1 MVRYASRGTAM
12 TGRDEAAGGPV
23 AGVDP
28 ARLTGTSAAAG
39 PIATGPGK
47 AGPSRWDVETLCGPA
62 GEAILVHKGEHYR
75 LRVTA
80 RGRLILTK

>member
-1 MVRYASRGTAM
+1 MTVRGGAADEPASA
-12 TGRDEAAGGPV
+12 
-23 AGVDP
+23 DP
-28 ARLTGTSAAAG
+28 ARPRGASATAVPGT
-39 PIATGPGK
+39 PGSG
-47 AGPSRWDVETLCGPA
+47 ASGPSRWDVETLCGPS